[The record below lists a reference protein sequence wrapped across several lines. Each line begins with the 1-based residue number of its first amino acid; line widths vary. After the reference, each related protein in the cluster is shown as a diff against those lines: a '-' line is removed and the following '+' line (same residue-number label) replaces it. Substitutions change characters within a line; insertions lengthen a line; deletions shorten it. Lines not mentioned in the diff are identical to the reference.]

1 MSTARPARKI
11 AISIGVVVAAFIAL
25 LATRSP
31 RQADRPSTMLIGKV
45 APEIEGVSILDG
57 SPVSLTALRAQN
69 KFVLVNFFGSYC
81 VPCIKEH
88 PELVNIS
95 KNMADDVA
103 VLGVTFEENTAD
115 ARDFFAKRGGS
126 WPVVDSPRTAVDY
139 GVAKIPES
147 FVVSPQ
153 GVVLFKATGGITEK
167 NFAEILAKAKGS
179 T

>member
-11 AISIGVVVAAFIAL
+11 AIAVAVVVAAFIAL

-31 RQADRPSTMLIGKV
+31 HQADRPSTMLIGKV
-45 APEIEGVSILDG
+45 APEIEGLSILDD
-57 SPVSLTALRAQN
+57 SPVSLKALRLQN

-88 PELVNIS
+88 PDLVRIS
-95 KNMADDVA
+95 KNMAADVA
-103 VLGVTFEENTAD
+103 ILGVTFEENTSD
-115 ARDFFAKRGGS
+115 ARDFFAKRGGA
-126 WPVVDSPRTAVDY
+126 WPVVDLPRTAVDY
-139 GVAKIPES
+139 GVTKITES
-147 FVVSPQ
+147 FLVSPQ

-167 NFAEILAKAKGS
+167 GFAEILAKAKG